1 MEIQRI
7 DGIINESW
15 MAQRLGKVTASRLSD
30 VIAKTKTGVSTS
42 RQNYLIQLVS
52 ERLTGKKGDS
62 FVNQAMLDGIER
74 EGLARQLYM
83 QSKSV
88 SVTEVG
94 FFDHPTIAMSGAS
107 PDGAVNAEEDGKY
120 VGLIEIKCPIETTH
134 TNTLISKSVPSKY
147 MPQIQWQMASVS
159 PNVKWCDFISY
170 NPNFPDTMQLFVAR
184 VERDDSYIA
193 ELETEVIKFLDEVNQ
208 TILKLKE

>member
-1 MEIQRI
+1 MIEQRT
-7 DGIINESW
+7 EEW
-15 MAQRLGKVTASRLSD
+15 FQQRLGKVTASRISD

-42 RQNYLIQLVS
+42 RQNYLVQLVS

-74 EGLARQLYM
+74 ESAARELYM
-83 QSKSV
+83 RTRGV

-107 PDGAVNAEEDGKY
+107 PDGAVNSEEEGKY

-134 TNTLISKSVPSKY
+134 TNTLMSKSVPSKY
-147 MPQIQWQMASVS
+147 IPQMQWQLACTNARWV
-159 PNVKWCDFISY
+159 DFVSY
-170 NPNFPDTMQLFVAR
+170 NPNFPEELQLFVAR
-184 VERDDSYIA
+184 VDRDDSYIIG
-193 ELETEVIKFLDEVNQ
+193 ELEAEVIKFLDEVEQ
-208 TILKLKE
+208 TIIKLKE

>member
-1 MEIQRI
+1 MIEQRT
-7 DGIINESW
+7 EEW
-15 MAQRLGKVTASRLSD
+15 FQQRLGKVTASRISD

-74 EGLARQLYM
+74 ESAARELYM
-83 QSKSV
+83 QTRGV

-120 VGLIEIKCPIETTH
+120 AGLIEIKCPIETTH
-134 TNTLISKSVPSKY
+134 TNTLMSKSVPSKY
-147 MPQIQWQMASVS
+147 IPQIQWQMSSVS

-184 VERDDSYIA
+184 VERDNAYIA
-193 ELETEVIKFLDEVNQ
+193 ELEAEVIKFLDEVDQ

>member
-1 MEIQRI
+1 MIEQRT
-7 DGIINESW
+7 EEW
-15 MAQRLGKVTASRLSD
+15 FQQRLGKVTASRISD

-42 RQNYLIQLVS
+42 RQNYLVQLVS
-52 ERLTGKKGDS
+52 ERITGKKGDS

-74 EGLARQLYM
+74 ESAARELYM
-83 QSKSV
+83 RTRGV

-107 PDGAVNAEEDGKY
+107 PDGAVNSEEEGKY

-147 MPQIQWQMASVS
+147 IPQMQWQLACTNARWV
-159 PNVKWCDFISY
+159 DFVSY
-170 NPNFPDTMQLFVAR
+170 NPNFPEELQLFVAR
-184 VERDDSYIA
+184 VDRNDSYIIGQ
-193 ELETEVIKFLDEVNQ
+193 LEVEVVKFLEEVEQ

>member
-1 MEIQRI
+1 MIEQRT
-7 DGIINESW
+7 DEW
-15 MAQRLGKVTASRLSD
+15 FQQRLGKVTASRISD

-42 RQNYLIQLVS
+42 RQNYLVQLVS

-62 FVNQAMLDGIER
+62 FVNQAMIDGIER
-74 EGLARQLYM
+74 ESAARELYM
-83 QSKSV
+83 RTRGV

-120 VGLIEIKCPIETTH
+120 AGLIEIKCPIETTH
-134 TNTLISKSVPSKY
+134 TNTLMSKSVPSKY
-147 MPQIQWQMASVS
+147 KPQIQWQMASVS
-159 PNVKWCDFISY
+159 PNVKWVDFISF

-184 VERDDSYIA
+184 VDRDNDYIA
-193 ELETEVIKFLDEVNQ
+193 ELEAEVVKFLDEVEQ
-208 TILKLKE
+208 TIIKLKE

>member
-1 MEIQRI
+1 MIEQRT
-7 DGIINESW
+7 EEW
-15 MAQRLGKVTASRLSD
+15 FQQRLGKVTASRISD

-74 EGLARQLYM
+74 ESAARALYM
-83 QSKSV
+83 LNRDV

-94 FFDHPTIAMSGAS
+94 FFDHPIIKNSGAS
-107 PDGAVNAEEDGKY
+107 PDGAVNAEEEGKY
-120 VGLIEIKCPIETTH
+120 AGLIEIKCPIETTH
-134 TNTLISKSVPSKY
+134 TNTLMSKSVPSKY
-147 MPQIQWQMASVS
+147 VPQMQWQLACTGARWVDFVS
-159 PNVKWCDFISY
+159 F
-170 NPNFPDTMQLFVAR
+170 NPNFPAELQIFVAR
-184 VERDDSYIA
+184 VDRDDSYIA
-193 ELETEVIKFLDEVNQ
+193 ELEAEVIKFLDEVDQ

>member
-1 MEIQRI
+1 MHYEFEQRSDEWHKI
-7 DGIINESW
+7 RI
-15 MAQRLGKVTASRLSD
+15 GKVTASRISD

-52 ERLTGKKGDS
+52 ERITGKKGDS

-74 EGLARQLYM
+74 ESAARELYM
-83 QSKSV
+83 RNRGV

-94 FFDHPTIAMSGAS
+94 FFDHPIIKNSGAS

-120 VGLIEIKCPIETTH
+120 AGLIEIKCPIETTH
-134 TNTLISKSVPSKY
+134 TNTLMSKSVPSKY
-147 MPQIQWQMASVS
+147 IPQMQWQLACTNASWV
-159 PNVKWCDFISY
+159 DFVSY
-170 NPNFPDTMQLFVAR
+170 NPNFPPELQLFIAR
-184 VERDDSYIA
+184 VDRNQIYIS
-193 ELETEVIKFLDEVNQ
+193 ELEVEVEKFLDEVEQ

>member
-1 MEIQRI
+1 MIEQRT
-7 DGIINESW
+7 EEW
-15 MAQRLGKVTASRLSD
+15 FQQRLGKVTASRISD

-74 EGLARQLYM
+74 ESAARELYERTRV
-83 QSKSV
+83 V

-94 FFDHPTIAMSGAS
+94 FFDHPVIKNSGAS

-120 VGLIEIKCPIETTH
+120 AGLIEIKCPIETTH
-134 TNTLISKSVPSKY
+134 TNTLMSKSVPSKY
-147 MPQIQWQMASVS
+147 IPQMQWQLACTGA
-159 PNVKWCDFISY
+159 KWVDFVSY
-170 NPNFPDTMQLFVAR
+170 NPNFPEELRLFVAR
-184 VERDDSYIA
+184 VDRDDTYIA
-193 ELETEVIKFLDEVNQ
+193 ELEAEVLKFLDEVDQ
-208 TILKLKE
+208 TILKLKG

>member
-1 MEIQRI
+1 MIEQRT
-7 DGIINESW
+7 DEW
-15 MAQRLGKVTASRLSD
+15 FQQRLGKVTASRISD

-42 RQNYLIQLVS
+42 RQNYLVQLVS

-74 EGLARQLYM
+74 EGAARELYM
-83 QSKSV
+83 RTRGV

-94 FFDHPTIAMSGAS
+94 FFDHPIIKNSGAS

-120 VGLIEIKCPIETTH
+120 AGLIEIKCPIETTH
-134 TNTLISKSVPSKY
+134 TNTLMSKSVPSKY
-147 MPQIQWQMASVS
+147 IPQIQWQMASVS

-184 VERDDSYIA
+184 VERDNAYIA
-193 ELETEVIKFLDEVNQ
+193 ELEAEVIKFLDEVDQ

>member
-1 MEIQRI
+1 MIEQRT
-7 DGIINESW
+7 DEW
-15 MAQRLGKVTASRLSD
+15 FQQRLGKVTASRISD

-74 EGLARQLYM
+74 ESAARALYE
-83 QSKSV
+83 KTRGV

-94 FFDHPTIAMSGAS
+94 FFDHPVIKNSGAS

-120 VGLIEIKCPIETTH
+120 AGLIEIKCPIETTH
-134 TNTLISKSVPSKY
+134 TNTLMSKEVPSKY
-147 MPQIQWQMASVS
+147 KSQIQWQMASVS

-184 VERDDSYIA
+184 VDRDDTYIG
-193 ELETEVIKFLDEVNQ
+193 ELEVEVVKFLDEVEQ

>member
-1 MEIQRI
+1 MIEQRT
-7 DGIINESW
+7 EEW
-15 MAQRLGKVTASRLSD
+15 FQQRLGKVTASRISD

-74 EGLARQLYM
+74 EGAARELYERTRG
-83 QSKSV
+83 V

-94 FFDHPTIAMSGAS
+94 FFDHPVIKNSGAS

-120 VGLIEIKCPIETTH
+120 AGLIEVKSPIESTH

-147 MPQIQWQMASVS
+147 IPQMQWQLACTGA
-159 PNVKWCDFISY
+159 KWVDFVSY
-170 NPNFPDTMQLFVAR
+170 NPNFPEELQLFVAR
-184 VERDDSYIA
+184 VDRDDTYIG
-193 ELETEVIKFLDEVNQ
+193 ELEAEVVKFLDEVDQ
-208 TILKLKE
+208 TIIKLKE

>member
-1 MEIQRI
+1 MIEQRT
-7 DGIINESW
+7 DEW
-15 MAQRLGKVTASRLSD
+15 FQQRLGKVTASRISD

-42 RQNYLIQLVS
+42 RQNYLVQLVS

-74 EGLARQLYM
+74 ESAARELYERT
-83 QSKSV
+83 KGV

-120 VGLIEIKCPIETTH
+120 AGLIEVKSPIETTH
-134 TNTLISKSVPSKY
+134 TNTLMSKSVPSKY
-147 MPQIQWQMASVS
+147 IPQMQWQLACTGA
-159 PNVKWCDFISY
+159 KWVDFVSY
-170 NPNFPDTMQLFVAR
+170 NPNFPEELQLFVAR
-184 VERDDSYIA
+184 VDRDDTYIG
-193 ELETEVIKFLDEVNQ
+193 ELEAEVIKFLDEVEQ

>member
-1 MEIQRI
+1 MIEQRT
-7 DGIINESW
+7 EEW
-15 MAQRLGKVTASRLSD
+15 FQQRLGKVTASRISD

-42 RQNYLIQLVS
+42 RQNYLVQLVS

-74 EGLARQLYM
+74 EGAARELYM
-83 QSKSV
+83 RTRGV

-94 FFDHPTIAMSGAS
+94 FFDHPIIKNSGAS

-120 VGLIEIKCPIETTH
+120 AGLIEIKCPIETTH
-134 TNTLISKSVPSKY
+134 TNTLMSKSVPSKY
-147 MPQIQWQMASVS
+147 IPQIQWQMSSVS

-184 VERDDSYIA
+184 VERDNAYIA
-193 ELETEVIKFLDEVNQ
+193 ELEAEVIKFLDEVDQ

>member
-1 MEIQRI
+1 MIEQRT
-7 DGIINESW
+7 DEW
-15 MAQRLGKVTASRLSD
+15 FQQRLGKVTASRISD

-74 EGLARQLYM
+74 ESAARELYERTRG
-83 QSKSV
+83 V

-94 FFDHPTIAMSGAS
+94 FFDHPVIKNSGAS
-107 PDGAVNAEEDGKY
+107 PDGAVNSEEENKY
-120 VGLIEIKCPIETTH
+120 AGLIEIKCPIETTH

-147 MPQIQWQMASVS
+147 IPQMQWQLACTGA
-159 PNVKWCDFISY
+159 KWVDFVSY

-184 VERDDSYIA
+184 VDRDDTYIG
-193 ELETEVIKFLDEVNQ
+193 ELEAEVIKFLDEVEQ
-208 TILKLKE
+208 TIIKLKE

>member
-1 MEIQRI
+1 MIEQRT
-7 DGIINESW
+7 EEW
-15 MAQRLGKVTASRLSD
+15 FQQRLGKVTASRISD

-74 EGLARQLYM
+74 ESAARALYM
-83 QSKSV
+83 LNRDV

-94 FFDHPTIAMSGAS
+94 FFDHPVINNSGAS

-120 VGLIEIKCPIETTH
+120 AGLIEIKCPIETTH
-134 TNTLISKSVPSKY
+134 TNTLMSKSVPSKY
-147 MPQIQWQMASVS
+147 IPQMQWQLACTGA
-159 PNVKWCDFISY
+159 KWVDFVSY
-170 NPNFPDTMQLFVAR
+170 NPNFPMELQLFIVR
-184 VERDDSYIA
+184 VDRDDTYIA
-193 ELETEVIKFLDEVNQ
+193 ELEAEVLKFLDEVDQ

>member
-1 MEIQRI
+1 MIEQLT
-7 DGIINESW
+7 EEW
-15 MAQRLGKVTASRLSD
+15 FQQRLGKVTASRISD

-74 EGLARQLYM
+74 ESAARALYM
-83 QSKSV
+83 LNRDV

-94 FFDHPTIAMSGAS
+94 FFDHPVINNSGAS

-120 VGLIEIKCPIETTH
+120 SGLIEIKCPIETTH
-134 TNTLISKSVPSKY
+134 TNTLMSKSVPSKY
-147 MPQIQWQMASVS
+147 IPQMQWQLACTNASWV
-159 PNVKWCDFISY
+159 DFVSY
-170 NPNFPDTMQLFVAR
+170 NPNFPPELQIFIAR
-184 VERDDSYIA
+184 VDRDQIYIS
-193 ELETEVIKFLDEVNQ
+193 ELEVEVEKFLDEVEQ
-208 TILKLKE
+208 TIIKLKE